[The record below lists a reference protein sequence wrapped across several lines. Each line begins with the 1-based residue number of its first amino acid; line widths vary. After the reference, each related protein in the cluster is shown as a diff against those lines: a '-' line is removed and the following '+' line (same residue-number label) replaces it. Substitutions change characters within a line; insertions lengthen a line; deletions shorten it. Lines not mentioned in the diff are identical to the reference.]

1 MAKVIIFTANPI
13 AVTMTTF
20 QKFKGILCVFA
31 LLTATHTV
39 HAQLQV
45 TQLILKGHSATGFG
59 AFFHGDFPVN
69 KGNEITAEAGFEYFA
84 PNQSH
89 FVFIPLLVG
98 FRHTFNGTGTGFYIE
113 PLVGYTFGST
123 DIQKTDANG
132 NPVFNA
138 DGSEIDEKYNGATA
152 ALGVGYILANP
163 RCPLNFGLRYEHL
176 FVSGTAPSLLTF
188 RVSWSVLTARHLQQ
202 QQH

>member
-1 MAKVIIFTANPI
+1 MN
-13 AVTMTTF
+13 TF
-20 QKFKGILCVFA
+20 KKFKAFLVALI
-31 LLTATHTV
+31 LLTATHAT

-45 TQLILKGHSATGFG
+45 TQLILKGHAATGFG
-59 AFFHGDFPVN
+59 AFFHGDFPTG
-69 KGNEITAEAGFEYFA
+69 KGNEITAEIGLDYFA

-89 FVFIPLLVG
+89 LVFIPLLVG
-98 FRHTFNGTGTGFYIE
+98 FRHTFNGSGTGFYIE

-132 NPVFNA
+132 NPLFNA

-152 ALGVGYILANP
+152 ALGIGYILPNP
-163 RCPLNFGLRYEHL
+163 RCPVNLGLRFEHT
-176 FVSGTAPSLLTF
+176 FVSGTAPSLLAF
-188 RVSWSVLTARHLQQ
+188 RASWSVLTGRRLQQ